1 METRSRAEV
10 SIAATD
16 NNDESAPQPR
26 KSATE
31 RPGSAPVT
39 REEGTAARLTA
50 GSALDAVAKKRR
62 DAMRISKP
70 RIVEQIER
78 ELSEMREEE
87 SRKRAPPSN
96 NLDLQSQ
103 VT

>member
-16 NNDESAPQPR
+16 NNDENAPQPR

-50 GSALDAVAKKRR
+50 GSALDTVAKKRR

-78 ELSEMREEE
+78 ELSEMREE

-96 NLDLQSQ
+96 DLDLQSQ